1 MLFPLLLL
9 LDAGAAGL
17 AAQPL
22 ASVQITRAPQG
33 PVVPRD
39 FMGLSLQQSFARNW
53 LGSPSSPNTVLFT
66 LLKNLG
72 TGSLRIG
79 GAAADY
85 SCWNG
90 QPAPLPSICQYTLTS
105 DDFHSW
111 AFASAQTAWPMVVG
125 VNLAQNKS
133 SGAPQYILEEIR
145 DGLLPVLAS
154 YPTASLL
161 ALELGNELNLYR
173 LIPAYR
179 PLSYGLAGQIDDLL
193 SYITMLK
200 GDPATRNIPL
210 AAPAYYN
217 PSSGSITSQ
226 LDPLVGGVLTCDT
239 CSTSNLGLVTLHE
252 YPLSALKGNVTVAY
266 LMSPA
271 LIQSMQQIF
280 QKAVLDMY
288 GMYGLSVQIGET
300 NSAVPDPGQ
309 SGVSD
314 VQASALWALDYAL
327 AMARSGVRRMNFHMH
342 DGSYYDPI
350 AITSLA
356 PGVFSNQVQPEYYA
370 MYAFNAAKNR
380 RFLPVTVTSSA
391 NIRAYALSQCST
403 CAITVYL
410 INKDLSASGAVQISL
425 SAPAASAAWLELSA
439 PSLFSYAQ
447 DVRYGEVQFDNA
459 TGLLAGPV
467 HTIPIQPDSSG
478 SYIVTLDN
486 AAAGLLTIQP

>member
-1 MLFPLLLL
+1 MLPLLLL
-9 LDAGAAGL
+9 LAAGGL

-22 ASVQITRAPQG
+22 ASVRITRTPQG

-53 LGSPSSPNTVLFT
+53 LGSPSAPNTVLFT

-72 TGSLRIG
+72 AGSLRIG

-90 QPAPLPSICQYTLTS
+90 APAPLPSICQYTLTA

-111 AFASAQTAWPMVVG
+111 AFASAQTAWPMIVG
-125 VNLAQNKS
+125 LNLAQNRS
-133 SGAPQYILEEIR
+133 PGAPPYILEEIR
-145 DGLLPVLAS
+145 NGLLPALAS
-154 YPTASLL
+154 YPPASLL
-161 ALELGNELNLYR
+161 ALELGNEINLYH
-173 LIPAYR
+173 LIPVYR
-179 PLSYGLAGQIDDLL
+179 PFSYGIAGQTGDLL
-193 SYITMLK
+193 SYITVLK
-200 GDPATRNIPL
+200 GDPATRDIPL

-217 PSSGSITSQ
+217 PSPGSITSQ

-239 CSTSNLGLVTLHE
+239 CSTSGLGLVTLHE

-271 LIQSMQQIF
+271 LIGSVQQLF

-288 GMYGLSVQIGET
+288 GMYGLNVQIGET

-309 SGVSD
+309 TGVSD

-327 AMARSGVRRMNFHMH
+327 AMARIGVRRMNFHMH

-350 AITSLA
+350 VITSSA
-356 PGVFSNQVQPEYYA
+356 QGVFSNQVQPEYYA

-410 INKDLSASGAVQISL
+410 INKDLTASGTVPISL
-425 SAPAASAAWLELSA
+425 SSPAASATWLELSA

-447 DVRYGEVQFDNA
+447 DVRYGGVQFDNA
-459 TGLLAGPV
+459 TGLLAGPAQTV
-467 HTIPIQPDSSG
+467 PIQPDSSG
-478 SYIVTLDN
+478 NYIVTLDN
-486 AAAGLLTIQP
+486 AAAGMLTIQP